1 VPAGAWVRDR
11 RVVIRPISIIVASL
25 AFALAVVAGIA
36 ESALAIGQQV
46 IIDGVRPADLT
57 QIGVRA
63 VVYGAALTAAVL
75 LYRGRGWARW
85 ALIIAIGLLWL
96 GTLVAPMAMEA
107 ASGVPWGSVFGVE
120 AGPAFPILRTLH
132 LVLVPIGVI
141 AALRPSATAFLTGRR
156 RCSRA
161 DRPRVGPSPAQ

>member
-1 VPAGAWVRDR
+1 VPASSRIRDR
-11 RVVIRPISIIVASL
+11 RVVNRPISIIVASL

-36 ESALAIGQQV
+36 ESALAVGRQV
-46 IIDGVRPADLT
+46 TVHGVSTADLT

-85 ALIIAIGLLWL
+85 ALVITIGLLWL
-96 GTLVAPMAMEA
+96 GTLVAPMATEA
-107 ASGVPWGSVFGVE
+107 ASGVPWGSVFGAE
-120 AGPAFPILRTLH
+120 AGPAFPILRALH

-141 AALRPSATAFLTGRR
+141 AALRPSATAFLT
-156 RCSRA
+156 
-161 DRPRVGPSPAQ
+161 DRHRVLVR